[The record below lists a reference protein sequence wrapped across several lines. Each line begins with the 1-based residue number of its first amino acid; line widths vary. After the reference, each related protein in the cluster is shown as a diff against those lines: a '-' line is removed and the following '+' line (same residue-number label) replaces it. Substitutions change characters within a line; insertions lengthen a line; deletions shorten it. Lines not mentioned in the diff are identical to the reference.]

1 MQRTYLHSAPQKELS
16 NLGGKIENT
25 IFPPLRNPY
34 PKGEDWQQGSVKNEA
49 DVLILG
55 AGASGLM
62 CAREAA
68 GRGLKVVILERGSV
82 PGRKLAISGG
92 GKANFTNRQI
102 NTSHYRCAGV
112 DDSDFCAPALRSF
125 TSTHMIRLVRQWH
138 LPFEERGHGQ
148 LFLTVPAQKI
158 VKALLEDCRQRGSRV
173 ECKNSVE
180 SLHAFDDMFEVK
192 TTVGTWRARNV
203 VLALGSPAWPQAGGS
218 GQGYRLAQGLGHSVV
233 PPRPALSPLLL
244 PAAHPFTEL
253 AGISLP
259 VRISVGQRHWQDDLL
274 FTHEGLSG
282 PAALKASLYWEEGA
296 EVRVD
301 FLPDQKFKTLL
312 DANESGKQTPRAI
325 LARLLPQRLV
335 DALLPQENA
344 RRKAA
349 ELSRV
354 VRTALEEAVHNHALL
369 PVGMAGLKK
378 AEVCLGGVSTCEV
391 DPLTMGSLRTRGLY
405 FVGEILDVAGLL
417 GGYNLHWAWAS
428 GMAAARALPGETRH
442 TPKT

>member
-16 NLGGKIENT
+16 NLGGKTENS
-25 IFPPLRNPY
+25 IFPPLRIPY
-34 PKGEDWQQGSVKNEA
+34 PKGEDCQQDSAKNEA

-68 GRGLKVVILERGSV
+68 GRGLKVVILERGTV

-102 NTSHYRCAGV
+102 NASYYRCAGV
-112 DDSDFCAPALRSF
+112 ENSDFCAPALRSF
-125 TSTHMIRLVRQWH
+125 TPAHMIRLVRHWQ
-138 LPFEERGHGQ
+138 LPFEEREHGQ

-158 VKALLEDCRQRGSRV
+158 VKALLEDCRQRGCHV
-173 ECKNSVE
+173 ECKKSVE
-180 SLHAFDDMFEVK
+180 SLHVLGDFFEVK
-192 TTVGTWRARNV
+192 TTLEAWRAKNV

-218 GQGYRLAQGLGHSVV
+218 GQGYRLAQSLGHSVV
-233 PPRPALSPLLL
+233 LPRPALSPLLL

-259 VRISVGQRHWQDDLL
+259 VCISVGHRHWQDDLL

-296 EVRVD
+296 EIRVD
-301 FLPDQKFKTLL
+301 FLPAQKFKTLL

-349 ELSRV
+349 ELSRATRIV
-354 VRTALEEAVHNHALL
+354 LEEAVHNHVLL
-369 PVGMAGLKK
+369 PVGVAGLKK
-378 AEVCLGGVSTCEV
+378 AEICLGGVSTCEV

-405 FVGEILDVAGLL
+405 VIGELLDVAGLL

-428 GMAAARALPGETRH
+428 GVAAARALSSETCH
-442 TPKT
+442 TPKA